1 MAISLT
7 SLGVMSLEPWIE
19 ELRLETGCDEAGR
32 GCLAGPVTAASVI
45 LPPTFALQLV
55 REGILDDSKKL
66 SKKVR
71 DALRI
76 RIESESVAW
85 AVAHVS
91 PAEID
96 QINIL
101 QASLKAMREATKQL
115 LVTPEFMLIDGNRF
129 VTEDALPPHECFIKG
144 DGRFASI
151 AAASV
156 LAKTHRD
163 EAMMALH
170 DQYPQYGWDSN
181 AGYPTKSHR
190 QAIVNHGITPHHR
203 QTFRQ
208 LPA

>member
-1 MAISLT
+1 
-7 SLGVMSLEPWIE
+7 MSLAPWIE
-19 ELRLETGCDEAGR
+19 KKRLEAGCDEAGR

-45 LPPTFALQLV
+45 LPPAFAVQLV
-55 REGILDDSKKL
+55 SEGVLDDSKKL

-71 DALRI
+71 DALRL
-76 RIESESVAW
+76 RIESESLAW

-115 LVTPEFMLIDGNRF
+115 LITPEFMLIDGNRF
-129 VTEDALPPHECFIKG
+129 VTEDGLPPYECFIKG

-163 EAMMALH
+163 ERMLALH
-170 DQYPQYGWDSN
+170 AQHPAYGWETN
-181 AGYPTKSHR
+181 AGYPTKGHR
-190 QAIVNHGITPHHR
+190 AAIAQLGITNHHR
-203 QTFRQ
+203 KSFRQ
-208 LPA
+208 LPGQMSRMDAS

>member
-1 MAISLT
+1 
-7 SLGVMSLEPWIE
+7 MSLAPWIE
-19 ELRLETGCDEAGR
+19 KKRLEAGCDEAGR

-45 LPPTFALQLV
+45 LPPAFAVQLV
-55 REGILDDSKKL
+55 SEGILDDSKKL

-71 DALRI
+71 DALRL
-76 RIESESVAW
+76 RIESESLAW

-91 PAEID
+91 PGEID

-115 LVTPEFMLIDGNRF
+115 LITPEFMLIDGNRF
-129 VTEDALPPHECFIKG
+129 VTEDGLPPYECFIKG

-163 EAMMALH
+163 ERMLALH
-170 DQYPQYGWDSN
+170 AQHPQYGWETN
-181 AGYPTKSHR
+181 AGYPTKGHR
-190 QAIVNHGITPHHR
+190 AAIAQLGITNHHR
-203 QTFRQ
+203 KSFRQ
-208 LPA
+208 LPAQLQLSDDF